1 MIQQKFLRFL
11 LVGLITFPLYAP
23 SFCFGLLH
31 DPYQIMRSHYK
42 AIGGLELLKNIDTS
56 YSEGTVRFDG
66 LQGTFKSWEKRP
78 LKYRTEEDYSIL
90 SQVQGDSGASAWLL
104 DTNKQ
109 LLIFRDEQTLKR
121 RQISI
126 RLDRYEHLDPYS
138 PYFSLTL
145 AGITDVN
152 TKECYEVVLSNTIN
166 SDTTHFFFSTDSLYI
181 VKTVVHQPD
190 MEMTTTYN
198 DFRTI
203 NGIVIPFYEHTL
215 FMPWEKVEETKV
227 TRYSMNTPVNDSFF
241 AVPVPK
247 KDFQFHNN
255 QTATT
260 IPFVFKEN
268 LIYLPV
274 TIAGDTRY
282 WVLDTGASMSVIDQ
296 DYAQSLDLKIEG
308 SIKGYGFGELFTL
321 SFAEIPAFEVENIH
335 FDKQTFYVSEGLT
348 ARSYEPEIYGILG
361 YDFLSRFVVEVDYDT
376 SKLTFHL
383 PDSFAYKGSGEVL
396 NAPLKYRTF
405 SIPVTLDGK
414 YSSRWTIDMGSFQSS
429 IHYPFAR
436 KNNLLER
443 PGVKSVSQG
452 MSSISFERT
461 TEFGCLAIGS
471 FLLDTPLIAIPVK
484 KGKGATAL
492 GEVGGNLGNSIL
504 QNFHLFLDYPGQ
516 KIIIEH
522 GQNFNSRRPRD
533 TSGLIIGRSETNQPM
548 VSYVISN
555 SPAMKAGLIAGDI
568 IVNLAGTVVTPGND
582 VIPLRKMLR
591 GNAGQSVAITVRR
604 DTQQF
609 STIITLE
616 NLYPRA
622 GLNCQSRPRS
632 LSESSNTLK

>member
-1 MIQQKFLRFL
+1 MVQQRFSQIL
-11 LVGLITFPLYAP
+11 LVGLILFPLYTP
-23 SFCFGLLH
+23 TLSFGLLH
-31 DPYQIMRSHYK
+31 DPYQIMQSHYK
-42 AIGGLELLKNIDTS
+42 AIGGLELLKKVDSS

-90 SQVQGDSGASAWLL
+90 SQVQGDSGTSAWLL
-104 DTNKQ
+104 DTNQQ

-126 RLDRYEHLDPYS
+126 RLDRYEHLDPDS
-138 PYFSLTL
+138 PYFSLTF
-145 AGITDVN
+145 AGISDVDS
-152 TKECYEVVLSNTIN
+152 KDCYEVVLSNTIN
-166 SDTTHFFFSTDSLYI
+166 SDTTHFFFGADSLYI

-190 MEMTTTYN
+190 MEMTTIYD

-203 NGIVIPFYEHTL
+203 DGIVIPFYEHTRY
-215 FMPWEKVEETKV
+215 MPWEKVEETKT
-227 TRYSMNTPVNDSFF
+227 TRYTMNEQVADTFF

-247 KDFQFHNN
+247 KDFQFQNN
-255 QTATT
+255 QTSAT
-260 IPFVFKEN
+260 IPFIFKEN

-274 TIAGDTRY
+274 TMAGDTRY

-296 DYAQSLDLKIEG
+296 DYAQSLGLKMDG

-321 SFAEIPAFEVENIH
+321 SFAEIPSFKVETIH
-335 FDKQTFYVSEGLT
+335 FDQQTFYVSQGLT

-361 YDFLSRFVVEVDYDT
+361 YDFLSRFIVEVDYDT
-376 SKLTFHL
+376 RNLTFHL
-383 PDSFAYKGSGEVL
+383 PESFVYKGLGEVL

-405 SIPVTLDGK
+405 SIPVILDGK
-414 YSSRWTIDMGSFQSS
+414 YKSRWTIDLGSFQSS
-429 IHYPFAR
+429 IHYPFAE

-443 PGVKSVSQG
+443 PGAESVSQG

-504 QNFHLFLDYPGQ
+504 KNFHLFLDYPGQ
-516 KIIIEH
+516 KIIMEP
-522 GQNFNSRRPRD
+522 GRNFNALRPRD
-533 TSGLIIGRSETNQPM
+533 TSGLIIGRSSTNQPM
-548 VSYVISN
+548 VSYVTSN

-568 IVNLAGTVVTPGND
+568 IENLAGIVVTPESE

-591 GNAGQSVAITVRR
+591 DNAGQSVTIAVRR
-604 DTQQF
+604 DAQQIN
-609 STIITLE
+609 TTITLE
-616 NLYPRA
+616 NLYPKAEHKCRT
-622 GLNCQSRPRS
+622 RPER
-632 LSESSNTLK
+632 KMD